1 MKYSQ
6 KSIYDTPPAYMQ
18 HGDPYSFNSFSNNGS
33 LFDKYKSNSNSAIAA
48 ANNGEYHKDGAFSMA
63 GALMGAKVAG
73 SVLAAGAAAAGG
85 PAVALAVIGT
95 AMGAGALMGLSGSKL
110 ISAENLTKIAKGV
123 TSIAKKG
130 VDSAS
135 KLLEPKM
142 NNLNNI
148 QQANVKA
155 NQTVNVKEQVQKF
168 KKNKDVINKF
178 NKAIKDVRSDFK
190 KGKDVTK
197 DIKELYEHRPPSRK
211 SLKKLQNLAADN
223 MIKRSAEQNN
233 GVVDKKFIKQ
243 EYQKLGKELG
253 WSESRVKDEISSVE
267 RRIEHHKDKLNIKE
281 NNKISGKFGEI
292 INKAAQQKSK
302 QNQFSFSTKEQK
314 GLGKLQ
320 PSRQMENATF
330 KAAQQQVQQ
339 TQQTVQQQKPQQQN
353 VKEDLNQKSDKAAQQ
368 QPQQQVKTEAAKKFD
383 QKVEAVQKSFESG
396 KDVTQQIKDLHS
408 FRIPKSADTQKLQQ
422 VTADHFIKQSAVQNK
437 GFVNKDQIKQEYQ
450 QLAKDNNWSKSKLKE
465 ELNFVDKRI
474 EQHKDN
480 LNIKENGKMA
490 DFGPAQQNQMTK
502 DQNQAKTE
510 ISAKMTDKQQTDNR
524 TIDTHQMVAA
534 ANGNNQNQNQQD
546 QDRSR

>member
-1 MKYSQ
+1 MNYSQ

-18 HGDPYSFNSFSNNGS
+18 HGDPYSFNSNNGS

-48 ANNGEYHKDGAFSMA
+48 ANNGEYHKDGTLSMA
-63 GALMGAKVAG
+63 GALVGAKVAG
-73 SVLAAGAAAAGG
+73 SVLAAGAAAVGG
-85 PAVALAVIGT
+85 PTVALAVIGT

-110 ISAENLTKIAKGV
+110 LSAKNLMKVAKGV
-123 TSIAKKG
+123 TNIAKAG
-130 VDSAS
+130 VSFAKKNVPLEKDKFDS
-135 KLLEPKM
+135 KEQTIVKK
-142 NNLNNI
+142 N
-148 QQANVKA
+148 QA
-155 NQTVNVKEQVQKF
+155 VNVKEQVQKF

-178 NKAIKDVRSDFK
+178 NKAIKDIRSDFK

-197 DIKELYEHRPPSRK
+197 DVKELYEHRPPSRK

-353 VKEDLNQKSDKAAQQ
+353 VKEDLNRKSVEADQQ
-368 QPQQQVKTEAAKKFD
+368 QQKTEAAKKFD
-383 QKVEAVQKSFESG
+383 QKVEAVQKDFESG

-474 EQHKDN
+474 EHHKDN

-490 DFGPAQQNQMTK
+490 DFVSSQQNQMTK
-502 DQNQAKTE
+502 DQSQTKTE
-510 ISAKMTDKQQTDNR
+510 MSAKMTDKQQADNR
-524 TIDTHQMVAA
+524 TIDTHKMVAA
-534 ANGNNQNQNQQD
+534 ANNQNQQQQD